1 MIARLARSSAVHM
14 LGAFLAM
21 GSWALFANRAHGLA
35 AALPAAVLQGALS
48 ACITLTLKTV
58 VERLAPRFAGLAALC
73 APPLIAAGLSAALL
87 TTLHSLAGTPEVLAT
102 VALPLIVATS
112 YAAIYN
118 TSLWAARRR

>member
-1 MIARLARSSAVHM
+1 VIARLAKSNLAHM
-14 LGAFLAM
+14 AGAFLAM
-21 GSWALFANRAHGLA
+21 GGWALFANRTHGLA

-48 ACITLTLKTV
+48 AGITLTLKTV
-58 VERLAPRFAGLAALC
+58 VERLAPRFAGMAALF

-87 TTLHSLAGTPEVLAT
+87 TTLHRLAGTPEVLAT
-102 VALPLIVATS
+102 VALPLTVAAS